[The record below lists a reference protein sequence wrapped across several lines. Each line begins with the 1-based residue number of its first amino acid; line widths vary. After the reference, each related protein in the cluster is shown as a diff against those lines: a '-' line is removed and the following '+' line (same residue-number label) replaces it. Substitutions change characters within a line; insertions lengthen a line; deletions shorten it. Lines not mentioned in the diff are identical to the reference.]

1 MTNRLELNWKLDGF
15 VDEQRYYCSET
26 AFTVETKP
34 APKAILDSDVR
45 SYVDTD
51 ITEGLTYY
59 VAISSVK
66 NNVEKLSE
74 IVSVKASDNVIT
86 TLKLVDNILDTKGRV
101 WTSAITPVFT
111 ADGFQLNNN
120 DLATAYTSDFDWVNN
135 KYTIEAFV
143 KASSWSTWS
152 ELGLVN
158 GIPRLLGRME
168 KTNDSNY
175 WSFGP
180 VASGKVHFYYYQS
193 GQKLL
198 VASSGT
204 IPVNELVHISFCKDD
219 TRAYVSV
226 GGVVNSVALPS
237 ISLPAASS
245 NISLGRWNNQRIS
258 GICGGL
264 RITKGEALYTANF
277 TPPDRPF

>member
-1 MTNRLELNWKLDGF
+1 MTNRLETNWSLDGF

-34 APKAILDSDVR
+34 APKAILAGDVR
-45 SYVDTD
+45 SYVDTN
-51 ITEGLTYY
+51 IIEGLTYY
-59 VAISSVK
+59 VCVGSVR

-74 IVSVKASDNVIT
+74 IISVKASDNAISILSFT
-86 TLKLVDNILDTKGRV
+86 DNLTDKKGRV
-101 WTSAITPVFT
+101 WTPAITPVFT
-111 ADGFQLNNN
+111 VDGFQLNNN
-120 DLATAYTSDFDWVNN
+120 DLATQYTSDFDWASG

-143 KASSWSTWS
+143 KASGWETWS
-152 ELGLVN
+152 ELGLIN
-158 GIPRLLGRME
+158 GIPRLIGRME

-198 VASSGT
+198 VASLGT
-204 IPVNELVHISFCKDD
+204 IPLNELVHISFCKDD
-219 TRAYVSV
+219 TRAYVSI

-245 NISLGRWNNQRIS
+245 NISLGRWNNQGIT

-277 TPPDRPF
+277 TPPARPF